1 MPHPKTDKP
10 KGRPPVRDLIMK
22 NLERI
27 GKLRRQGL
35 TEEQVA
41 VAIGVGKSTFKDYK
55 NTIPEL
61 REVLEKSKEKLIE
74 DLEDSL
80 YRRALGLCKITTT
93 KKFIEEVNGVKK
105 QKIEETTQNC
115 VPDVGAL
122 VFALKNLSPQKWRDN
137 PDFSFADLENKLKNM
152 KSFSEKAEEMDKK
165 LKNQVKE
172 ESPL

>member
-1 MPHPKTDKP
+1 MPHPKTGKSR
-10 KGRPPVRDLIMK
+10 GRPSAESIILE
-22 NLERI
+22 NLDRI

-41 VAIGVGKSTFKDYK
+41 VSIGVGKSTFKDYK
-55 NTIPEL
+55 NTLPEL
-61 REVLEKSKEKLIE
+61 REVLQKSKERLIE

-93 KKFIEEVNGVKK
+93 KKFIEKVNGIDKV
-105 QKIEETTQNC
+105 KIEETTQNC

-122 VFALKNLSPQKWRDN
+122 VFSLKNLSPQKWRDN

-165 LKNQVKE
+165 SKNQVKE